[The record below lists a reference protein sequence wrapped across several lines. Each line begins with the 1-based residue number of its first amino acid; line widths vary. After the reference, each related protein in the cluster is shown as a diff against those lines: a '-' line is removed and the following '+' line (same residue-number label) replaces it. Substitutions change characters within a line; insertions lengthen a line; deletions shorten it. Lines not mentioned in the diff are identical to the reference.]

1 MTHRVSLPGGSDG
14 SDMVSS
20 WSQQGQA
27 EGSLK
32 ETLGWALRGEHRPPR
47 PHASPSSSEPNL
59 ITAYAGH
66 TVDVA
71 QHGETDESSAGEE
84 AAGLGFQKLWTAAML
99 SHWPLCCFSSEIRS
113 EVIELKVGGEGHVL
127 PRQAHVIQFQVVG
140 VTRYQ

>member
-1 MTHRVSLPGGSDG
+1 MHDPQVSLPGRPDG

-32 ETLGWALRGEHRPPR
+32 KMLGWSLWGVHRPPG
-47 PHASPSSSEPNL
+47 PSASLSSSEPNL

-71 QHGETDESSAGEE
+71 QHWETDEACG
-84 AAGLGFQKLWTAAML
+84 
-99 SHWPLCCFSSEIRS
+99 SEMP
-113 EVIELKVGGEGHVL
+113 GD
-127 PRQAHVIQFQVVG
+127 
-140 VTRYQ
+140 